1 MTGQDVVFTLLAVAG
16 GIAAVMVVTAR
27 NLIYAAVALAA
38 TLASIAG
45 VFLVLHADFL
55 ALVQIIIY
63 VGAVAVLFMFGLMLT
78 RAPIGRETLDSQSRA
93 LGLGVSL
100 ALFGVLAALIVQAFK
115 DTDTPAIVGTSITGI
130 AEALFSTWVLPF
142 ELSSMLLLG
151 ALVGAIALSRRE
163 EGDSGEHRDEVAP
176 ELAADSGDHTE
187 AEERVVVPAGS
198 SGEEVGR

>member
-1 MTGQDVVFTLLAVAG
+1 MTGQDLVFILLAVAG
-16 GIAAVMVVTAR
+16 GIAAVTVVTAR
-27 NLIYAAVALAA
+27 NVIYAAAALAA
-38 TLASIAG
+38 TLASTAG
-45 VFLVLHADFL
+45 VFLVLHADFV

-115 DTDTPAIVGTSITGI
+115 DVDTPTIVGTPIAGI
-130 AEALFSTWVLPF
+130 GEALFSTWVLPF
-142 ELSSMLLLG
+142 ELISMLLLA

-163 EGDSGEHRDEVAP
+163 EGESGEHLEAIAP
-176 ELAADSGDHTE
+176 ELAAEGGDQTA
-187 AEERVVVPAGS
+187 AEERVAIPAGG